1 MTPKIYVVK
10 VNSPI
15 DENTFQFLL
24 KFVQQDKKER
34 ILKQRKKQNAD
45 NMLIADVLTKIAINN
60 VFEIPLQEQ
69 NFAYSNHGKPYLS
82 GFSDVHFN
90 ISHSGSYVACGLADK
105 PIGIDIQKIGTYKP
119 DLAKKVCNEAE
130 LTQIETSFDNAS
142 EFTKIWTQKEAVLKM
157 QGLGIANGNIKNCL
171 QSLDV
176 ESQKLDNYWI
186 SVWCP

>member
-24 KFVQQDKKER
+24 KFVQQDKKEP

-90 ISHSGSYVACGLADK
+90 ISHSGTYVACGLADK
-105 PIGIDIQKIGTYKP
+105 PIGIDVRLPVNVRLITLIIHSNQHLPRRGRDIKRHGHLGLCGGGRQQEGHHKEG
-119 DLAKKVCNEAE
+119 LFRVHKSV
-130 LTQIETSFDNAS
+130 SF
-142 EFTKIWTQKEAVLKM
+142 
-157 QGLGIANGNIKNCL
+157 C
-171 QSLDV
+171 
-176 ESQKLDNYWI
+176 
-186 SVWCP
+186 